1 MHNAEG
7 QRSIYVTFHIRF
19 QRALPT
25 KAKSYISFP
34 CLQQNH
40 FLVHIYLNLILT
52 RVQRENRISTLLL
65 NTPWTPHSLT
75 QAPCLWI
82 TFHFFIS
89 TCMLTYDGREARRA
103 LSEFCW
109 AAAALSAARS
119 LPGAFLS
126 ANGLSVALSSGS
138 ESSLSVLLWNRVRNL
153 TLHYHI
159 RKCWMFPVCHIFSC
173 MFTTVN
179 YLPLLS
185 HLILTTPLWG
195 R

>member
-1 MHNAEG
+1 M
-7 QRSIYVTFHIRF
+7 
-19 QRALPT
+19 
-25 KAKSYISFP
+25 
-34 CLQQNH
+34 
-40 FLVHIYLNLILT
+40 HIYLNLILT
-52 RVQRENRISTLLL
+52 RVQKENRISALLL
-65 NTPWTPHSLT
+65 NTPWIPHSLT
-75 QAPCLWI
+75 QAPAFGWHSHL
-82 TFHFFIS
+82 FII

-138 ESSLSVLLWNRVRNL
+138 ESSLSLLLWNRVWNL

-159 RKCWMFPVCHIFSC
+159 RMCWLFPVCHVFSY

-179 YLPLLS
+179 YLPVLS
-185 HLILTTPLWG
+185 HLILTTSLWG
-195 R
+195 K